1 MHNIIIEYQKI
12 ANLIDDYASNQPSKF
27 RTRNWVEINDESRG
41 AYNVNSQIK
50 FKTTMLKSSLRD
62 YSDAYILVKGTIS
75 VNNTVAQGAAANN
88 INKKVIFKN
97 CAPFTNCISEVN
109 NTQIDNAK
117 DIDIVMPMYNLIEYS
132 DNYAKTTGILWQYCK
147 DIPARDNNNN
157 VIAFDAN
164 NLTDSFNFKVKI
176 TGQTGDDG
184 TKYVEIMVPLKYLS
198 NFWRTL
204 EMPLINCEV
213 NLILTWSTTCVIIS
227 VIVANQAATF
237 EITDTKL
244 YLLVVTL
251 STQENT
257 KFFQLLKSGF
267 KRVINWNKYLSKPE
281 LLPQNQNLN
290 HLVEPS
296 FQGVNRLFVLAF
308 ENDNDRTSDD
318 EYYLPTVEIKDY
330 NIVINGENFFDQP
343 IKNNKVTYDNIR
355 KIATGQGNDYTTG
368 CFLDYP
374 YFANTYKMIAV
385 DLSKQ
390 QALDADPRAIQQIN
404 FTANLDRA
412 GNTRVYFI
420 IEEAKETI
428 LDFSQ
433 GTVKV
438 L

>member
-1 MHNIIIEYQKI
+1 MEYQKI
-12 ANLIDDYASNQPSKF
+12 ANLIDDTSNQPYKF
-27 RTRNWVEINDESRG
+27 RTRNLVEINDESRG
-41 AYNVNSQIK
+41 AYNANSQIK
-50 FKTTMLKSSLRD
+50 FKTTMLKSSLCD
-62 YSDAYILVKGTIS
+62 YSDAYILVKGKITIAGTG
-75 VNNTVAQGAAANN
+75 NDAAARQADER
-88 INKKVIFKN
+88 NKGVIFKN
-97 CAPFTNCISEVN
+97 CAPFINCISEIN

-132 DNYAKTTGILWQYCK
+132 DNYAKTTGSLWQYF
-147 DIPARDNNNN
+147 RDEPVDDDDDDN
-157 VIAFDAN
+157 IE
-164 NLTDSFNFKVKI
+164 DSKSFKYKTKI
-176 TGQTGDDG
+176 TGKTPNDDNE
-184 TKYVEIMVPLKYLS
+184 KDVEIMVPLKYLS

-213 NLILTWSTTCVIIS
+213 NLILTWSSTCVITES
-227 VIVANQAATF
+227 NGAGTF
-237 EITDTKL
+237 AITDTKL
-244 YLLVVTL
+244 YVPVVTL

-257 KFFQLLKSGF
+257 KFFQQLKSGF

-281 LLPQNQNLN
+281 LLAQNLNLN

-308 ENDNDRTSDD
+308 EGDDNRTAHDS
-318 EYYLPTVEIKDY
+318 YYLPTVEIKDY
-330 NIVINGENFFDQP
+330 NIMVNGENFFDQP

-355 KIATGQGNDYTTG
+355 KIATGQGDDYTTG
-368 CFLDYP
+368 CLLDYP
-374 YFANTYKMIAV
+374 YFADTYKVIAV

-390 QALDADPRAIQQIN
+390 HALDADPRAIQQIN

-420 IEEAKETI
+420 LEEAKETI